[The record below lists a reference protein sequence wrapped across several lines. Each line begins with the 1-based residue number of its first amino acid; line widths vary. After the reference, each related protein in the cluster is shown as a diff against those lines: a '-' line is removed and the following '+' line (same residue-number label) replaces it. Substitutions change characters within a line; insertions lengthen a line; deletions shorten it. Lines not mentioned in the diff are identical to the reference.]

1 MIIPQCYY
9 YKSIKDKFNYELLYI
24 IYFVLVIS
32 KFIPRRSLWKQEK
45 CFSLGAIFS
54 KVQRLPGRYRA
65 RFILHSFCTAVFCS
79 HNPSFNRKDDL

>member
-1 MIIPQCYY
+1 MIIPQYYY
-9 YKSIKDKFNYELLYI
+9 YKFIKNKFNYELLYI

-54 KVQRLPGRYRA
+54 KVQRLPWPLPRSVHPPQL
-65 RFILHSFCTAVFCS
+65 LHSSLLLPQSV
-79 HNPSFNRKDDL
+79 L